1 MTRYRGSNKLRFAFF
16 VFASSRTWFNAN
28 MIRIEISY
36 ATTSQLKTTNY
47 ITANKIIRSL
57 QTGGASSSNKSSSN
71 EQRVGVFAGISNA
84 ILQFGAY
91 LICRNSYN
99 SPGFNMLFI
108 EIVEAIRK
116 GRRKKSFDRALRWQ
130 DAPVHQ

>member
-1 MTRYRGSNKLRFAFF
+1 MVQREHDSDRNFLRNY
-16 VFASSRTWFNAN
+16 V
-28 MIRIEISY
+28 
-36 ATTSQLKTTNY
+36 TTS
-47 ITANKIIRSL
+47 KIIRPL
-57 QTGGASSSNKSSSN
+57 QPGGASWSNKSSNN